1 MKNSKR
7 IQLGLEQNIGQF
19 SLLVLINAFVGGMIG
34 IERSIFSEFATTEF
48 AIDST
53 TAILSFIAA
62 FGLAKALANYYAG
75 RWANRTGRKN
85 LLVIGW
91 LIAVPVPWLLIY
103 AESWAVVVGANLLL
117 GLSQGLTW
125 SSTVVMKID
134 LVGPKNRGLAMGL
147 NEFAGYLA
155 VGLFAIL
162 SNTIAEDYGIR
173 PYPFYLGVLISLL
186 GLTLSF
192 FFVKDTRAFVHLENQ
207 SDGSSALLSHP
218 FWDTTF
224 RHRKLSSITYA
235 GLINNLND
243 GMIWGLLPLLLL
255 SLKFESAS
263 IGIIVGIYPLVWG
276 IGQLFTGKMGD
287 QFDKS
292 KLIFWGMFIQGLAII
307 IMPITTSVAIFL
319 IVSVALGLGT
329 ALVYP
334 NFLSGI
340 AEIAPIKQRAEV
352 IGIFRLWR
360 DLGYVFGALL
370 SGVIADYL
378 GLNWA
383 IFMVGLLTF
392 SAALIIRF
400 HYNS

>member
-34 IERSIFSEFATTEF
+34 IERSIFSEFATIEF

-75 RWANRTGRKN
+75 RWANQTGRKN

-125 SSTVVMKID
+125 SSTIVMKID
-134 LVGPKNRGLAMGL
+134 LVGPKSRGLAMGL

-162 SNTIAEDYGIR
+162 SNKIAEDYGIR
-173 PYPFYLGVLISLL
+173 PYPFYLGVIISLL
-186 GLTLSF
+186 GLALSF
-192 FFVKDTRAFVHLENQ
+192 FFVKDTCAFVQLEDQ
-207 SDGSSALLSHP
+207 RDDSSAVLAHP
-218 FWDTTF
+218 FWDTTL
-224 RHRKLSSITYA
+224 RHKKLSSITYA

-263 IGIIVGIYPLVWG
+263 IGMIVGIYPLVWG
-276 IGQLFTGKMGD
+276 IGQLFTGNMGD
-287 QFDKS
+287 QFNKS

-370 SGVIADYL
+370 SGVIADYM

-400 HYNS
+400 RYNS

>member
-7 IQLGLEQNIGQF
+7 IQLGLQQNIGQF

-75 RWANRTGRKN
+75 RWANQTGRKN

-91 LIAVPVPWLLIY
+91 LFALPVPWLLIY

-162 SNTIAEDYGIR
+162 SNKIAEDYGIR
-173 PYPFYLGVLISLL
+173 PYPFYLGVIISLL
-186 GLTLSF
+186 GLVLSF

-207 SDGSSALLSHP
+207 SDDSSAMLSHP
-218 FWDTTF
+218 FWDTTL
-224 RHRKLSSITYA
+224 RHKKLSSITYA

-263 IGIIVGIYPLVWG
+263 IGMIVGIYPLVWG

-307 IMPITTSVAIFL
+307 IMPITTSVTIFL

-370 SGVIADYL
+370 SGVIADYM

-383 IFMVGLLTF
+383 IFMIGLLTF
-392 SAALIIRF
+392 SAAFIIRF
-400 HYNS
+400 CYNS

>member
-1 MKNSKR
+1 MKNNKR

-75 RWANRTGRKN
+75 RWANQTGRKN

-91 LIAVPVPWLLIY
+91 LFALPVPWLLIY

-162 SNTIAEDYGIR
+162 SNKIAEDYGIR
-173 PYPFYLGVLISLL
+173 PYPFYLGVIISLL
-186 GLTLSF
+186 GLALSF
-192 FFVKDTRAFVHLENQ
+192 FLVKDTRAFVHLENQ
-207 SDGSSALLSHP
+207 SDGSSAMLSHP
-218 FWDTTF
+218 FWDTTL
-224 RHRKLSSITYA
+224 RHKKLSSITYA

-263 IGIIVGIYPLVWG
+263 IGMIVGIYPVVWG

-319 IVSVALGLGT
+319 IASVALGLGT

-370 SGVIADYL
+370 SGVIADYM

-400 HYNS
+400 RYNS

>member
-75 RWANRTGRKN
+75 RWANQTGRKN

-91 LIAVPVPWLLIY
+91 LFALPVPWLLIY

-162 SNTIAEDYGIR
+162 SNKIAEDFGIR
-173 PYPFYLGVLISLL
+173 PYPFYLGVIISLL
-186 GLTLSF
+186 GLALSF

-207 SDGSSALLSHP
+207 SDGSSAMLSHP
-218 FWDTTF
+218 FWDTTL
-224 RHRKLSSITYA
+224 RHKKLSSITYA

-263 IGIIVGIYPLVWG
+263 IGMIVGIYPVVWG

-307 IMPITTSVAIFL
+307 IMPITTSITIFL

-370 SGVIADYL
+370 SGVIADYM

-392 SAALIIRF
+392 SAAFIIRF
-400 HYNS
+400 RYNS